1 MEHQNH
7 SHEHGHDHSHSHN
20 LKNVREKRA
29 LGIVLVLTFC
39 FMIVEA
45 GAGFYTGSLAL
56 LSDAGHMLADV
67 FAISLAFFAIWFTEK
82 PSTSTKTFGFY
93 RAEILAAFFNSLLL
107 FAISAGILIEAY
119 KRLMSPHEV
128 KSVEM
133 TIVAVVGLLI
143 NLASAYILFKYQ
155 SGNLNI
161 KGALYHV
168 LSDALGSV
176 GAIVAGIIMITTKW
190 YYADSLISILVSIL
204 IIRGAWVLFKE
215 SSHILLEGTP
225 KGIDLDLVK
234 NCICSKD
241 NVISV
246 HDLHAWT
253 LTQGFEALS
262 AHVVV
267 QNMENSEGILSGLKQ
282 ELSEKFKISHVTLQ
296 LEIEECDESNGP
308 CYDNGISEN

>member
-1 MEHQNH
+1 MEHHNH
-7 SHEHGHDHSHSHN
+7 SHDHSHDI
-20 LKNVREKRA
+20 KNVKEKRA

-45 GAGFYTGSLAL
+45 VAGFYTGSLAL
-56 LSDAGHMLADV
+56 LSDAGHMLTDV
-67 FAISLAFFAIWFTEK
+67 FALSLAFFAIWFSQK

-119 KRLMSPHEV
+119 KRLLTPHEV
-128 KSVEM
+128 KSLEM
-133 TIVAVVGLLI
+133 TIVAVIGLCV
-143 NLASAYILFKYQ
+143 NLAGAYILFKYQ

-176 GAIVAGIIMITTKW
+176 GAIIAGVIMITTKW
-190 YYADSLISILVSIL
+190 YYADSLVSILVSVL
-204 IIRGAWVLFKE
+204 IIRGAWVLFRE
-215 SSHILLEGTP
+215 STHILLEGTP
-225 KGIDLDLVK
+225 KGIDLGAVQS
-234 NCICSKD
+234 CICS
-241 NVISV
+241 NNRVISV
-246 HDLHAWT
+246 HDLHLWT

-262 AHVVV
+262 AHLVIK
-267 QNMENSEGILSGLKQ
+267 NMDESEDIISEIKR
-282 ELSEKFKISHVTLQ
+282 ELSNKFKISHITLQ
-296 LEIEECDESNGP
+296 LEIEECEDANGP

>member
-1 MEHQNH
+1 MEH
-7 SHEHGHDHSHSHN
+7 HDHSHGHN
-20 LKNVREKRA
+20 INNSKEKKA
-29 LGIVLVLTFC
+29 LVIVLGLTFS

-45 GAGFYTGSLAL
+45 FAGFYTGSLAL
-56 LSDAGHMLADV
+56 LSDAGHMLTDV
-67 FAISLAFFAIWFTEK
+67 FAVSLAFFAIWFKEK
-82 PSTSTKTFGFY
+82 PPTSTKTFGFY

-119 KRLMSPHEV
+119 KRLLTPHEV

-143 NLASAYILFKYQ
+143 NLTSAYVLFKYQ

-225 KGIDLDLVK
+225 KGIDLDVVQT
-234 NCICSKD
+234 CICSKD
-241 NVISV
+241 YVISV
-246 HDLHAWT
+246 HDLHVWT

-267 QNMENSEGILSGLKQ
+267 QDMDYSENILSELKK

-296 LEIEECDESNGP
+296 LEIEECDEANGP
-308 CYDNGISEN
+308 CYDNGGTES

>member
-1 MEHQNH
+1 MGN
-7 SHEHGHDHSHSHN
+7 HDHSHNIKSS
-20 LKNVREKRA
+20 KEKKARGIAAKKKDEA
-29 LGIVLVLTFC
+29 LR
-39 FMIVEA
+39 VEA
-45 GAGFYTGSLAL
+45 VAGFYTSSLAL
-56 LSDAGHMLADV
+56 LSDAGHMLTDV
-67 FAISLAFFAIWFTEK
+67 FAVSLAFYAIWFTEK

-107 FAISAGILIEAY
+107 FAISIGILIEAY
-119 KRLMSPHEV
+119 KRLLTPHEV

-143 NLASAYILFKYQ
+143 NLASAYVLFKYQ

-176 GAIVAGIIMITTKW
+176 GAIAAGIIMITTKW

-225 KGIDLDLVK
+225 KGIDLDAVEK
-234 NCICSKD
+234 CICSNEK
-241 NVISV
+241 VISV

-262 AHVVV
+262 AHVLVE
-267 QNMENSEGILSGLKQ
+267 NMENSENILSELKQ
-282 ELSEKFKISHVTLQ
+282 ELSKKFDISHVTLQ
-296 LEIEECDESNGP
+296 LEIEECDEANGP
-308 CYDNGISEN
+308 CYDNWESEN

>member
-1 MEHQNH
+1 MGNH
-7 SHEHGHDHSHSHN
+7 DHSHGHDHSHTHSI
-20 LKNVREKRA
+20 KSSKEKKA
-29 LGIVLVLTFC
+29 LGIVLALTFT

-45 GAGFYTGSLAL
+45 VAGFYTSSLAL
-56 LSDAGHMLADV
+56 LSDAGHMLTDV
-67 FAISLAFFAIWFTEK
+67 FAVSLAFIAIWFTEK
-82 PSTSTKTFGFY
+82 PPTSSKTFGFY

-107 FAISAGILIEAY
+107 FAISVGILIEAY
-119 KRLMSPHEV
+119 KRLLTPHEV

-143 NLASAYILFKYQ
+143 NLTSAYVLIKYQ

-204 IIRGAWVLFKE
+204 IIRAAWMLFKE

-225 KGIDLDLVK
+225 KGIDLDAVEK
-234 NCICSKD
+234 CICSNEK
-241 NVISV
+241 VISV

-262 AHVVV
+262 AHVLVE
-267 QNMENSEGILSGLKQ
+267 NMESSENVLSDLKK
-282 ELSEKFKISHVTLQ
+282 ELTEKFKITHVTLQ
-296 LEIEECDESNGP
+296 LEIEECDEANGP
-308 CYDNGISEN
+308 CYDNGVSEN

>member
-1 MEHQNH
+1 MGNH
-7 SHEHGHDHSHSHN
+7 DHSHGHDHSHSHSI
-20 LKNVREKRA
+20 KSSKEKKA
-29 LGIVLVLTFC
+29 LGIVLVLTFT

-45 GAGFYTGSLAL
+45 VAGFYTSSLAL
-56 LSDAGHMLADV
+56 LSDAGHMLTDV
-67 FAISLAFFAIWFTEK
+67 FAVSLAFFAIWFTEK
-82 PSTSTKTFGFY
+82 PPTSTKTFGFY

-107 FAISAGILIEAY
+107 FAISIGILLEAY
-119 KRLMSPHEV
+119 KRLLTPHEV

-143 NLASAYILFKYQ
+143 NLTSAYVLFKYQ

-225 KGIDLDLVK
+225 KGMDIDAVQS
-234 NCICSKD
+234 CICSNEK
-241 NVISV
+241 VISV
-246 HDLHAWT
+246 HDLHVWT

-262 AHVVV
+262 AHIVVE
-267 QNMENSEGILSGLKQ
+267 NMENSEEVLSKLKQ
-282 ELSEKFKISHVTLQ
+282 ELAEKFNISHITLQ
-296 LEIEECDESNGP
+296 LEIEECDEANGP
-308 CYDNGISEN
+308 CYDNGVSGN

>member
-1 MEHQNH
+1 MGNH
-7 SHEHGHDHSHSHN
+7 DHSHGHDHSHSHN
-20 LKNVREKRA
+20 IKSSKEKKA
-29 LGIVLVLTFC
+29 LGIVLVLTFT

-45 GAGFYTGSLAL
+45 VAGFYTSSLAL
-56 LSDAGHMLADV
+56 LSDAGHMLTDV
-67 FAISLAFFAIWFTEK
+67 FAVSLAFFAIWFTEK
-82 PSTSTKTFGFY
+82 PSTPTKTFGFY

-107 FAISAGILIEAY
+107 FAISIGILIEAY
-119 KRLMSPHEV
+119 KRLLTPHEV

-143 NLASAYILFKYQ
+143 NLTSAYVLFKYQ

-225 KGIDLDLVK
+225 KGMDIDAVQ
-234 NCICSKD
+234 NCICS
-241 NVISV
+241 NERVISV
-246 HDLHAWT
+246 HDLHVWT

-262 AHVVV
+262 AHIVVE
-267 QNMENSEGILSGLKQ
+267 NIENSEEVLSKLKQ
-282 ELSEKFKISHVTLQ
+282 ELSEKFNISHITLQ
-296 LEIEECDESNGP
+296 LEIEECDEANGP
-308 CYDNGISEN
+308 CYDNGVSGN

>member
-1 MEHQNH
+1 MEHHNH
-7 SHEHGHDHSHSHN
+7 THGHDHSHSHDI
-20 LKNVREKRA
+20 KNVKEKRE

-45 GAGFYTGSLAL
+45 VAGFYTGSLAL
-56 LSDAGHMLADV
+56 LSDAGHMLTDV
-67 FAISLAFFAIWFTEK
+67 FALSLAFFAIWFSQK

-119 KRLMSPHEV
+119 KRLLTPHEV
-128 KSVEM
+128 KSLEM
-133 TIVAVVGLLI
+133 TIVAIIGLCV
-143 NLASAYILFKYQ
+143 NLMGAYILFKYQ

-176 GAIVAGIIMITTKW
+176 GAIIAGVIMITTKW
-190 YYADSLISILVSIL
+190 YYADSLVSILVSAL
-204 IIRGAWVLFKE
+204 IIRGAWVLFRE
-215 SSHILLEGTP
+215 STHILLEGTP
-225 KGIDLDLVK
+225 KEIDLGAVQS
-234 NCICSKD
+234 CICSNKR
-241 NVISV
+241 VISV

-262 AHVVV
+262 AHLVVK
-267 QNMENSEGILSGLKQ
+267 NMDESEDIISEIKH
-282 ELSEKFKISHVTLQ
+282 ELSNKFKISHITLQ
-296 LEIEECDESNGP
+296 LEIEECEDANGP
-308 CYDNGISEN
+308 CYDNGI

>member
-7 SHEHGHDHSHSHN
+7 NHGHDHSHSHN
-20 LKNVREKRA
+20 INNTSEKKA
-29 LGIVLVLTFC
+29 LAIVLGLTSS

-45 GAGFYTGSLAL
+45 VAGFYTGSLAL
-56 LSDAGHMLADV
+56 LSDAGHMLTDV
-67 FAISLAFFAIWFTEK
+67 FAVSLAFFAIWFKEK
-82 PSTSTKTFGFY
+82 PPTSTKTFGFY

-119 KRLMSPHEV
+119 KRLLTPHEV

-143 NLASAYILFKYQ
+143 NLTSAYVLFKYQ

-168 LSDALGSV
+168 ISDALGSV

-225 KGIDLDLVK
+225 KGMDLEAVQD
-234 NCICSKD
+234 CICSKEY
-241 NVISV
+241 VISV
-246 HDLHAWT
+246 HDLHVWT

-267 QNMENSEGILSGLKQ
+267 QDMDYSENILSELKK

-296 LEIEECDESNGP
+296 LEIEECDDANGP
-308 CYDNGISEN
+308 CYDNGVSES

>member
-1 MEHQNH
+1 MEHHDH
-7 SHEHGHDHSHSHN
+7 SHGHDHSHSHN
-20 LKNVREKRA
+20 INNAKEKKA
-29 LGIVLVLTFC
+29 LIIVLGLTFS

-45 GAGFYTGSLAL
+45 VAGFYTGSLAL
-56 LSDAGHMLADV
+56 LSDAGHMLTDV
-67 FAISLAFFAIWFTEK
+67 FAVSLAFFAIWFKEK
-82 PSTSTKTFGFY
+82 PPTPTKTFGFY

-119 KRLMSPHEV
+119 KRLLTPHEV

-143 NLASAYILFKYQ
+143 NLTSAYVLFKYQ

-168 LSDALGSV
+168 ISDALGSV

-234 NCICSKD
+234 TCICSKE

-246 HDLHAWT
+246 HDLHVWT

-267 QNMENSEGILSGLKQ
+267 QDMDNSENILSDLKK

-296 LEIEECDESNGP
+296 LEIDECDETNGP
-308 CYDNGISEN
+308 CYDNVIS

>member
-1 MEHQNH
+1 MEHHDH
-7 SHEHGHDHSHSHN
+7 SHGHDHSHSHN
-20 LKNVREKRA
+20 INNAKEKKA
-29 LGIVLVLTFC
+29 LIIVLGLTFS

-45 GAGFYTGSLAL
+45 VAGFYTGSLAL
-56 LSDAGHMLADV
+56 LSDAGHMLTDV
-67 FAISLAFFAIWFTEK
+67 FAVSLAFFAIWFKEK
-82 PSTSTKTFGFY
+82 PPTPTKTFGFY

-119 KRLMSPHEV
+119 KRLLTPHEV

-143 NLASAYILFKYQ
+143 NLTSAYVLFKYQ

-168 LSDALGSV
+168 ISDALGSV

-215 SSHILLEGTP
+215 SSHILLEGTS

-234 NCICSKD
+234 TCICSKE

-246 HDLHAWT
+246 HDLHVWT

-267 QNMENSEGILSGLKQ
+267 QDMDNSENILSDLKK

-296 LEIEECDESNGP
+296 LEIDECDETNGP
-308 CYDNGISEN
+308 CYDNVIS

>member
-1 MEHQNH
+1 MEH
-7 SHEHGHDHSHSHN
+7 HDHSHGHN
-20 LKNVREKRA
+20 INNSKEKKA
-29 LGIVLVLTFC
+29 LVIVLGLTFS

-45 GAGFYTGSLAL
+45 FAGFYTGSLAL
-56 LSDAGHMLADV
+56 LSDAGHMLTDV
-67 FAISLAFFAIWFTEK
+67 FAVSLAFFAIWFKEK
-82 PSTSTKTFGFY
+82 PPTSTKTFGFY

-119 KRLMSPHEV
+119 KRLLTPHEV

-143 NLASAYILFKYQ
+143 NLTSAYVLFKYQ

-225 KGIDLDLVK
+225 KGIDLDVVQT
-234 NCICSKD
+234 CICSKD
-241 NVISV
+241 YVISV
-246 HDLHAWT
+246 HDLHVWT

-267 QNMENSEGILSGLKQ
+267 QDMDYSENILSELKK

-296 LEIEECDESNGP
+296 LEIEECDEANGP
-308 CYDNGISEN
+308 CYDNGGTKS

>member
-1 MEHQNH
+1 M
-7 SHEHGHDHSHSHN
+7 
-20 LKNVREKRA
+20 
-29 LGIVLVLTFC
+29 LGLTFS

-45 GAGFYTGSLAL
+45 VAGFYTGSLAL
-56 LSDAGHMLADV
+56 LSDAGHMLTDV
-67 FAISLAFFAIWFTEK
+67 FAVSLAFFAIWFKER
-82 PSTSTKTFGFY
+82 PPTSTKTFGFY

-119 KRLMSPHEV
+119 KRLLTPHEV

-143 NLASAYILFKYQ
+143 NLASAYVLFKYQ

-168 LSDALGSV
+168 MSDALGSV

-225 KGIDLDLVK
+225 KGIDLDLVQS
-234 NCICSKD
+234 CICSKQ

-246 HDLHAWT
+246 HDLHVWT

-267 QNMENSEGILSGLKQ
+267 QDMDYSENILSELKK

-296 LEIEECDESNGP
+296 LEIEECDEANGP
-308 CYDNGISEN
+308 CYDNGGSES

>member
-1 MEHQNH
+1 MEN
-7 SHEHGHDHSHSHN
+7 HEHNHSHSHN
-20 LKNVREKRA
+20 INNASEKKA
-29 LGIVLVLTFC
+29 LGIVLGLTFS

-45 GAGFYTGSLAL
+45 FAGFYTGSLAL
-56 LSDAGHMLADV
+56 LSDAGHMLTDV
-67 FAISLAFFAIWFTEK
+67 FAVSLAFFAIWFKEK
-82 PSTSTKTFGFY
+82 PPTSTKTFGFY

-107 FAISAGILIEAY
+107 FAISVGILIEAY
-119 KRLMSPHEV
+119 KRLLTPHEV

-143 NLASAYILFKYQ
+143 NLTSAYVLFKYQ
-155 SGNLNI
+155 TGNLNI
-161 KGALYHV
+161 KGAMYHV
-168 LSDALGSV
+168 ISDALGSV

-190 YYADSLISILVSIL
+190 YYADSVISILVSIL

-225 KGIDLDLVK
+225 KGIDLDAVQD
-234 NCICSKD
+234 CICSKD
-241 NVISV
+241 YVISV
-246 HDLHAWT
+246 HDLHVWS

-267 QNMENSEGILSGLKQ
+267 QDMEYSKNILSELKK

-296 LEIEECDESNGP
+296 LEIEECDEANGP
-308 CYDNGISEN
+308 CYDNGVSES